1 MTHLLAEGGY
11 QIFTLHSVEKT
22 WLYFALV
29 CAVAS
34 IVVALFLV
42 RGVLAADQGTASMKD
57 IAKAIQEGAEA
68 FLARQFKTIGIII
81 VPLAVLIFFTA
92 TKVTH
97 VNALGHTIT
106 DLSFVQAGI
115 YRVICFLAGALC
127 SGLTG
132 FIGMSLAVRG
142 NVRTAAAAR
151 EGKMAPALKVAYR
164 TGAITGLLCVGLG
177 LLGTTV
183 IVLIFQ
189 NTATSVLI
197 GFAFGASLLALFMRV
212 GRGVITNAAA
222 RGCARYH

>member
-11 QIFTLHSVEKT
+11 QVFSLHSTEKT

-97 VNALGHTIT
+97 VEYLC
-106 DLSFVQAGI
+106 AGGSPAP
-115 YRVICFLAGALC
+115 Y
-127 SGLTG
+127 ST
-132 FIGMSLAVRG
+132 SAV
-142 NVRTAAAAR
+142 
-151 EGKMAPALKVAYR
+151 PATR
-164 TGAITGLLCVGLG
+164 SPT
-177 LLGTTV
+177 
-183 IVLIFQ
+183 
-189 NTATSVLI
+189 
-197 GFAFGASLLALFMRV
+197 
-212 GRGVITNAAA
+212 
-222 RGCARYH
+222 

>member
-11 QIFTLHSVEKT
+11 QIFSLSSNEKA

-29 CAVAS
+29 CSVAA
-34 IVVALFLV
+34 ILLALFLV
-42 RGVLAADQGTASMKD
+42 RGVLAANQGTDSMKE

-68 FLARQFKTIGIII
+68 FLARQFKTIAIII

-97 VNALGHTIT
+97 VNPAGQTVT
-106 DLSFVQAGI
+106 DLTFVQAGS
-115 YRVICFLAGALC
+115 YRVICFLAGAVC

-132 FIGMSLAVRG
+132 FIGMSIAVRG

-151 EGKMAPALKVAYR
+151 DGQMAPALKVAYR

-177 LLGTTV
+177 LLGATT

-197 GFAFGASLLALFMRV
+197 GPLHA
-212 GRGVITNAAA
+212 GRRWHLHQG
-222 RGCARYH
+222 RRRRC

>member
-11 QIFTLHSVEKT
+11 QIFTLHSTEKV

-34 IVVALFLV
+34 IVVALLLV

-97 VNALGHTIT
+97 TVTH
-106 DLSFVQAGI
+106 AGLVGGSLV
-115 YRVICFLAGALC
+115 RASAHRDRPHLRPGRA
-127 SGLTG
+127 STG
-132 FIGMSLAVRG
+132 
-142 NVRTAAAAR
+142 
-151 EGKMAPALKVAYR
+151 
-164 TGAITGLLCVGLG
+164 
-177 LLGTTV
+177 
-183 IVLIFQ
+183 
-189 NTATSVLI
+189 
-197 GFAFGASLLALFMRV
+197 
-212 GRGVITNAAA
+212 
-222 RGCARYH
+222 

>member
-11 QIFTLHSVEKT
+11 QIFSLHNSEKT

-97 VNALGHTIT
+97 TVYL
-106 DLSFVQAGI
+106 
-115 YRVICFLAGALC
+115 CAGALT
-127 SGLTG
+127 ST
-132 FIGMSLAVRG
+132 AVPRRLRRPHG
-142 NVRTAAAAR
+142 HRPHLR
-151 EGKMAPALKVAYR
+151 PGRHLP
-164 TGAITGLLCVGLG
+164 GDLLP
-177 LLGTTV
+177 
-183 IVLIFQ
+183 
-189 NTATSVLI
+189 
-197 GFAFGASLLALFMRV
+197 
-212 GRGVITNAAA
+212 GRGRSA
-222 RGCARYH
+222 RASPASSA

>member
-11 QIFTLHSVEKT
+11 QIFTLNSSEKL

-34 IVVALFLV
+34 IVVALLLV

-97 VNALGHTIT
+97 TGMGMRWRRSRSTRSTSDVSPITVT
-106 DLSFVQAGI
+106 DLTLRPG
-115 YRVICFLAGALC
+115 RHLPGH
-127 SGLTG
+127 
-132 FIGMSLAVRG
+132 
-142 NVRTAAAAR
+142 
-151 EGKMAPALKVAYR
+151 
-164 TGAITGLLCVGLG
+164 LLPGRRPVLG
-177 LLGTTV
+177 PDRLH
-183 IVLIFQ
+183 
-189 NTATSVLI
+189 
-197 GFAFGASLLALFMRV
+197 RDEP
-212 GRGVITNAAA
+212 GRPGQ
-222 RGCARYH
+222 RPHRRRRP